1 MKYKD
6 LLTQWMNEKQF
17 YKLKHRTYLRYEE
30 LIKSQILSE
39 LGNFEITDLTV
50 QLIRNFQR

>member
-17 YKLKHRTYLRYEE
+17 YKLKHHTYLRYEE
-30 LIKSQILSE
+30 LIKSQILPE